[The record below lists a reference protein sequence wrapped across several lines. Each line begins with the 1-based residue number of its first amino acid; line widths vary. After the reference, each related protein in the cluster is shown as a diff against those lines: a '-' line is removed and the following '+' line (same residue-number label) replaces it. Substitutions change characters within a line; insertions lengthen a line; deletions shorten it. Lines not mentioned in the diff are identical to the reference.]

1 MYDDMLEEELN
12 KIIETSNNN
21 ILITDQDGIILYS
34 NPKLWEIYGMK
45 SDSYIG
51 TSVYQLES
59 EGLLAP
65 SINAIVLKEKK
76 AKRIMQETKTG
87 HVVMSTGYPIF
98 NKEGHLVRVIS
109 YGQDQTEILQLQ
121 DQFEQLQRKV
131 KGYQT
136 EVEDLREK
144 ELDNHY
150 LIARSNETK
159 HILKTIHNVSK
170 TDATILLLGPSGV
183 GKSIFAR
190 AVHDQSHRKKEP
202 FIEVNCSTIPE
213 SLFESEIF
221 GYEAGSFTGANKQGR
236 QGLIE
241 QADSGTLFLDEIGEL
256 PLAMQAKLL
265 KVLQEKKIKRI
276 GGKKENH
283 INFRLVAATNQ
294 DLKEMVSQGKF
305 RLDLFYRLNVIP
317 IQIPALHERKEDI
330 PLLIQHYLEKTNDK
344 YQKYKKI
351 HPSTYEVLTHYHWP
365 GNIRELENLIERLIL
380 TIEEPIIFPEHL
392 PQSITGQVEPPEDST
407 FLTIEQECI
416 ENFDLKKTLENVERQ
431 LIAKAWKKC
440 KTTYEMAE
448 HLGISQP
455 TVIYKLK
462 KYKKYL

>member
-34 NPKLWEIYGMK
+34 NPKLWEIYGME

-59 EGLLAP
+59 EGLLTP

-98 NKEGHLVRVIS
+98 NKEGLLVRVIS

-144 ELDNHY
+144 ELDYHY

-159 HILKTIHNVSK
+159 HILKTIHNVAK

-183 GKSIFAR
+183 GKSTFAR
-190 AVHDQSHRKKEP
+190 AVHDQSNRKKEP
-202 FIEVNCSTIPE
+202 FIEVNCSTIPD

-221 GYEAGSFTGANKQGR
+221 GYEPGSFTGANKQGR

-330 PLLIQHYLEKTNDK
+330 PLLIQHYLQKTSDK
-344 YQKYKKI
+344 YQKFKKI
-351 HPSTYEVLTHYHWP
+351 HPSSYEVLTHYHWP

-392 PQSITGQVEPPEDST
+392 PQSITGQIEQPEDSN
-407 FLTIEQECI
+407 FLAIEQDCK
-416 ENFDLKKTLENVERQ
+416 ENFDLKKTLEKVERQ
-431 LIAKAWKKC
+431 LIAKAWEKC

>member
-1 MYDDMLEEELN
+1 MLEQELK

-21 ILITDQDGIILYS
+21 ITITDEKGIILYS
-34 NPKLWEIYGMK
+34 NPKLWEIYGMEPA
-45 SDSYIG
+45 SYIG
-51 TSVYQLES
+51 TSVYQLEK
-59 EGLLAP
+59 EGLLTP
-65 SINAIVLKEKK
+65 SINALVLKEKK
-76 AKRIMQETKTG
+76 AMRIMQHTQTG

-98 NKEGHLVRVIS
+98 NKEGLLVRVIS

-121 DQFEQLQRKV
+121 EQYEQLQRIV

-144 ELDNHY
+144 ELDYHDM
-150 LIARSNETK
+150 IARSNATK
-159 HILKTIHNVSK
+159 QILKTIHNVAK

-183 GKSIFAR
+183 GKSTFAR
-190 AVHDQSHRKKEP
+190 SVHNQSNRKKEP

-221 GYEAGSFTGANKQGR
+221 GYEPGSFTGANKQGM

-276 GGKKENH
+276 GGKKESL
-283 INFRLVAATNQ
+283 INFRLIAATNQ
-294 DLKEMVSQGKF
+294 DLKGMVSEGKF

-330 PLLIQHYLEKTNDK
+330 PLLIQHYLQKTNDK
-344 YQKYKKI
+344 YQKLKKF
-351 HPSTYEVLTHYHWP
+351 HPTTYEVLNHYQWP
-365 GNIRELENLIERLIL
+365 GNIRELENLIEQLIL
-380 TIEEPIIFPEHL
+380 IIEEPIIFPKHL
-392 PQSITGQVEPPEDST
+392 PQAITGQIEQTENSSSQ
-407 FLTIEQECI
+407 TIEQESD
-416 ENFDLKKTLENVERQ
+416 ENHDLKKTLEKVELQ
-431 LIAKAWKKC
+431 LITKAYKQC

-448 HLGISQP
+448 YLGVSQP

-462 KYKKYL
+462 KYKKYF

>member
-1 MYDDMLEEELN
+1 MLEQELK

-21 ILITDQDGIILYS
+21 ITITDEKGIILYS
-34 NPKLWEIYGMK
+34 NPKLWEIYGM
-45 SDSYIG
+45 DPASYIG
-51 TSVYQLES
+51 TSVYQLEK
-59 EGLLAP
+59 EGLLTP
-65 SINAIVLKEKK
+65 SINALVLKEKK
-76 AKRIMQETKTG
+76 AMRIMQHTQTG

-98 NKEGHLVRVIS
+98 NKEGLLVRVIS

-121 DQFEQLQRKV
+121 EQYEQLQRIV

-144 ELDNHY
+144 ELDYHDM
-150 LIARSNETK
+150 IARSNATK
-159 HILKTIHNVSK
+159 QILKTIHNVAK

-183 GKSIFAR
+183 GKSTFAR
-190 AVHDQSHRKKEP
+190 SVHNQSNRRKEP

-221 GYEAGSFTGANKQGR
+221 GYEPGSFTGANKQGM

-276 GGKKENH
+276 GGKKESL
-283 INFRLVAATNQ
+283 INFRLIAATNQ
-294 DLKEMVSQGKF
+294 DLKGMVNEGKF

-330 PLLIQHYLEKTNDK
+330 PLLIQHYLQKTNDK
-344 YQKYKKI
+344 YQKLKKF
-351 HPSTYEVLTHYHWP
+351 HPTTYEVLTHYQWP
-365 GNIRELENLIERLIL
+365 GNIRELENLIEQLIL
-380 TIEEPIIFPEHL
+380 IIEEPIIFPKHL
-392 PQSITGQVEPPEDST
+392 PQTITGQIEQTENSSSQ
-407 FLTIEQECI
+407 TIEQESD
-416 ENFDLKKTLENVERQ
+416 ENHDLKKTLEKVELQ
-431 LIAKAWKKC
+431 LITKAYKQC
-440 KTTYEMAE
+440 KTTYQMAE
-448 HLGISQP
+448 YLGVSQP

-462 KYKKYL
+462 KYKKYF

>member
-121 DQFEQLQRKV
+121 GQFEQLQRKV

-190 AVHDQSHRKKEP
+190 AVHDQSNRKKEP

-221 GYEAGSFTGANKQGR
+221 GYEPGSFTGANKQGR

-283 INFRLVAATNQ
+283 INFRLVTATNQ

-392 PQSITGQVEPPEDST
+392 PQSITGQVEQPEDST
-407 FLTIEQECI
+407 FLAIEQDCE

-462 KYKKYL
+462 KYKQYL

>member
-1 MYDDMLEEELN
+1 MLEQELK

-21 ILITDQDGIILYS
+21 ITITDEKGIILYS
-34 NPKLWEIYGMK
+34 NPKLWEIYGMEPA
-45 SDSYIG
+45 SYIG
-51 TSVYQLES
+51 TSVYQLEK
-59 EGLLAP
+59 EGLLTP
-65 SINAIVLKEKK
+65 SINALVLKEKK
-76 AKRIMQETKTG
+76 AMRIMQHTQTG

-98 NKEGHLVRVIS
+98 NKEGLLVRVIS

-121 DQFEQLQRKV
+121 EQYEQLQRIV

-144 ELDNHY
+144 ELDYHDM
-150 LIARSNETK
+150 IARSNATK
-159 HILKTIHNVSK
+159 QILKTIHNVAK

-183 GKSIFAR
+183 GKSTFAR
-190 AVHDQSHRKKEP
+190 SVHNQSNRRKEP

-221 GYEAGSFTGANKQGR
+221 GYEPGSFTGANKQGM

-276 GGKKENH
+276 GGKKESL
-283 INFRLVAATNQ
+283 INFRLIAATNQ
-294 DLKEMVSQGKF
+294 DLKGMVSEGKF

-330 PLLIQHYLEKTNDK
+330 PLLIQHYLQKTNDK
-344 YQKYKKI
+344 YQKLKKF
-351 HPSTYEVLTHYHWP
+351 HPTTYEVLTHYQWP
-365 GNIRELENLIERLIL
+365 GNIRELENLIEQLIL
-380 TIEEPIIFPEHL
+380 IIEEPIIFPKHL
-392 PQSITGQVEPPEDST
+392 PQTITGQIEQTENSSSQ
-407 FLTIEQECI
+407 TIEQESD
-416 ENFDLKKTLENVERQ
+416 ENHDLKKTLEKVELQ
-431 LIAKAWKKC
+431 LITKAYKQC

-448 HLGISQP
+448 YLGVSQP

-462 KYKKYL
+462 KYKKYF

>member
-1 MYDDMLEEELN
+1 MLEEELN

-34 NPKLWEIYGMK
+34 NPKLWEIYGME

-51 TSVYQLES
+51 TSVYRLES
-59 EGLLAP
+59 EGLLTP

-98 NKEGHLVRVIS
+98 NKEGLLVRVIS

-121 DQFEQLQRKV
+121 DQFEQLQRKI

-144 ELDNHY
+144 ELDYHY

-159 HILKTIHNVSK
+159 HILKTIHNVAK

-183 GKSIFAR
+183 GKSTFAR
-190 AVHDQSHRKKEP
+190 AVHDQSNRKKEP
-202 FIEVNCSTIPE
+202 FIEVNCSTIPD

-221 GYEAGSFTGANKQGR
+221 GYEPGSFTGANKQGR

-330 PLLIQHYLEKTNDK
+330 PLLIQHYLQKTSDK
-344 YQKYKKI
+344 YQKFKKI
-351 HPSTYEVLTHYHWP
+351 HPSTYEVLSHYHWP

-380 TIEEPIIFPEHL
+380 TIEESIIFPEHL
-392 PQSITGQVEPPEDST
+392 PQSITGEQPEDST
-407 FLTIEQECI
+407 FLAIEQDCE
-416 ENFDLKKTLENVERQ
+416 ENFDLKKTLEKVERQ